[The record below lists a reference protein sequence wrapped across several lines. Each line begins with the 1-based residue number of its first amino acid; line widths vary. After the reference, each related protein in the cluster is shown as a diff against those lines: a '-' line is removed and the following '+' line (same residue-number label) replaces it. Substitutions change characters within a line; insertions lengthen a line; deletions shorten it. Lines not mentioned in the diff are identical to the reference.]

1 MWGHGLDQAGSGKG
15 QVEDTCECGNENL
28 SSIKRRE
35 FLYWMKP
42 VSLKLYGVIMANKA
56 LI

>member
-35 FLYWMKP
+35 FLYWMKL
-42 VSLKLYGVIMANKA
+42 VSLKDSALWSNYG
-56 LI
+56 